1 MAEEK
6 NAKNIFGAGN
16 ENIKNE
22 VRVFIGVNWVWE
34 SKFSNRISIFLVVLE
49 IFTDL
54 CTSIKYADA
63 RHILGTSL

>member
-6 NAKNIFGAGN
+6 NAKNIFGAGD

-54 CTSIKYADA
+54 CTSIKYPD
-63 RHILGTSL
+63 IETNL